1 VKVHIWHYGNTL
13 LWWGTLEFVDVGTFQ
28 HLSFS
33 LQLTLRCITIWY
45 VTFLCNGS
53 MGHCCYEVSILVI
66 LHLMNWLISQYWMS
80 LSLHNLGVGNVEMLP
95 YRTFAK
101 IRHVWIIKGLKNLVL
116 VFNTNVMF
124 LIHSKHNKS
133 NVNVVCLKK

>member
-1 VKVHIWHYGNTL
+1 MKVRIWHYVNTL
-13 LWWGTLEFVDVGTFQ
+13 SWWDTLEFVGVGTFP

-33 LQLTLRCITIWY
+33 LQLRLRYITIWY

-53 MGHCCYEVSILVI
+53 MGRYSCYEVSILVI

-95 YRTFAK
+95 HRTFAK
-101 IRHVWIIKGLKNLVL
+101 IRHVWIIKGLRNPML

-124 LIHSKHNKS
+124 VIHSKHS
-133 NVNVVCLKK
+133 N